1 MTLYELIRRVS
12 KIITPED
19 DSFFRYVIYTSDDNG
34 GFLRTRYC
42 WWLDRP
48 IEDKDLGDYEYEK
61 VMVTSKNEIDL
72 NDLLD
77 ETETKVKIQFTYSRE
92 EPTIANA
99 EWDAQLGYRYVYIFD
114 LRSGNYTLTVM

>member
-19 DSFFRYVIYTSDDNG
+19 YSFFRYVIYTSDDNG